1 MNLLDFEAY
10 IDNPILLDT
19 SATDLLKNILVE
31 YPYCQSAHIL
41 YARNLKNQKHI
52 AYSTQLRV
60 AAAYAGNRAVLKGV
74 LHAEPMTEIILSDRS
89 DIEEGFDEPPMHMDR
104 PSSGQTPATV
114 GSLIS
119 INLESEEKQGKEIL
133 SKDEIVDRFIHA
145 EPHITRP
152 QKDFFNPVNYARQS
166 AIDNETIVSET
177 LAKIFLKQGH
187 TEKAIKVYEK
197 LGLVFPEKRTYFA
210 NLIEKIKD
218 DHK

>member
-1 MNLLDFEAY
+1 MNILNFEAY
-10 IDNPILLDT
+10 IDDPALLDT

-41 YARNLKNQKHI
+41 YARNLKNLKHI

-60 AAAYAGNRAVLKGV
+60 AAAYAGNRAVLKSV
-74 LHAEPMTEIILSDRS
+74 LHAEPMTEIILSERI
-89 DIEEGFDEPPMHMDR
+89 DIEDGFDEPPIHLGR
-104 PSSGQTPATV
+104 ICSGQTPATA
-114 GSLIS
+114 GFLIS
-119 INLESEEKQGKEIL
+119 TNLESEEKQEQEIL
-133 SKDEIVDRFIHA
+133 SKDEIVNRFIYA
-145 EPHITRP
+145 EPHLTRP
-152 QKDFFNPVNYARQS
+152 HKDFFNPANYARQS

-177 LAKIFLKQGH
+177 LAQIFLKQGH

-210 NLIEKIKD
+210 NLIEQIKD